1 MLITFYDSSYN
12 SKEKLIC
19 LINLEKQEVIAELVV
34 LRRIMVFL
42 REPSETTMVV
52 IREAIRKS
60 EPFAKNVLAN
70 KSPEF

>member
-1 MLITFYDSSYN
+1 MLIIFYDSSYL
-12 SKEKLIC
+12 KEELIC
-19 LINLEKQEVIAELVV
+19 PINQEKQEVIARLLV

>member
-1 MLITFYDSSYN
+1 M
-12 SKEKLIC
+12 
-19 LINLEKQEVIAELVV
+19 IAVLVV

-52 IREAIRKS
+52 TREAIRKS